1 MTTTLITSDDD
12 EAEKMILS
20 DDEEKGLDTTDNKT
34 TDNEA
39 KTDEKQFAKGVNE
52 KHVLRL
58 QSELNNNSE
67 RNVVGV
73 VKTGS
78 ESNSPTLKALRTS

>member
-1 MTTTLITSDDD
+1 MTTLITSDDD
-12 EAEKMILS
+12 EAEKMILH
-20 DDEEKGLDTTDNKT
+20 DDDEKGLETTDNK
-34 TDNEA
+34 A

-73 VKTGS
+73 VKTSS
-78 ESNSPTLKALRTS
+78 ESDSPILKALRTS